1 MNVVVLQSNVWSFSS
16 MTERAFI
23 SITGRPRFQRTCNQV
38 GLIELLWGLAS
49 LFHGEVAAGVVDNV
63 LSKQSLQELIQNHLR
78 LGYGSYDLW
87 QMAFDGEG

>member
-23 SITGRPRFQRTCNQV
+23 SITGKPCFQRTCNQV

-49 LFHGEVAAGVVDNV
+49 LFHGEVAAGVGDNV
-63 LSKQSLQELIQNHLR
+63 LSKQSLQKRSKIIYVWATATMTC
-78 LGYGSYDLW
+78 G
-87 QMAFDGEG
+87 MAFDGGG